1 MRALVQR
8 AAAGSVD
15 VAGERIGEIGKG
27 LVILLGVTH
36 SDTEKDAAFLAE
48 KCMNLRIFEDD
59 AGKMNRSLLDVGG
72 EALII
77 SQFTLYGDASH
88 GRRPSFTEAARPEV
102 AIPLYEKFV
111 ELCRGY
117 GVRVATGRFGAEML
131 VSIRNDGPVTIRA
144 ESR

>member
-15 VAGERIGEIGKG
+15 VAGEQIGEIGKG

-88 GRRPSFTEAARPEV
+88 GRRPSFTEAARPGSRD
-102 AIPLYEKFV
+102 PSS
-111 ELCRGY
+111 
-117 GVRVATGRFGAEML
+117 T
-131 VSIRNDGPVTIRA
+131 RNSSSSAADTACG
-144 ESR
+144 SRPADSGLKCSFRSGTTAR

>member
-15 VAGERIGEIGKG
+15 VAGEQIGEIGKG

-131 VSIRNDGPVTIRA
+131 VSIRNDGPVTILA